1 MDDVD
6 KQLLALLRANS
17 RESFINLAR
26 GVGASEGTVRA
37 RVKRLVEEGVISRF
51 TIRTAGQAVKALIE
65 VRVQSNVHTEEVAGQ
80 IAQWE
85 GVEALWELT
94 GDDDIVVVADCQ
106 TPGKLND
113 IIDAI
118 RRIPGI
124 ASTRSR
130 LILKEYG

>member
-6 KQLLALLRANS
+6 RQLLALLRQNARAS
-17 RESFINLAR
+17 YTNLAKE
-26 GVGASEGTVRA
+26 VGTSEGTVRA
-37 RVKRLVEEGVISRF
+37 RIKRLVDDGVITRF
-51 TIRTAGQAVKALIE
+51 TVRTAGQAVKALIE
-65 VRVQSNVHTEEVAGQ
+65 VRVESNVHTEEVASQ
-80 IAQWE
+80 IASWD

-113 IIDAI
+113 IIDDI
-118 RRIPGI
+118 RKIPGI
-124 ASTRSR
+124 RSTRSR

>member
-6 KQLLALLRANS
+6 RKLVTLLRRNA
-17 RESFINLAR
+17 RESYTRLAQE
-26 GVGASEGTVRA
+26 VGTSEGTVRA
-37 RVKRLVEEGVISRF
+37 RVKKLVEDGVITRF

-65 VRVQSNVHTEEVAGQ
+65 VRVQSNVHTEQVARQ
-80 IAQWE
+80 IASWE

-106 TPGKLND
+106 TPGKLNE

-118 RRIPGI
+118 RAVPGI
-124 ASTRSR
+124 SSTRSR

>member
-1 MDDVD
+1 MDEVD
-6 KQLLALLRANS
+6 RKLLALLRNNA
-17 RESFINLAR
+17 RESYTRLAQA
-26 GVGASEGTVRA
+26 VGTSEGTVRA
-37 RVKRLVEEGVISRF
+37 RVKRLVDDGVITRF
-51 TIRTAGQAVKALIE
+51 TVRTAGQAVKALIE
-65 VRVQSNVHTEEVAGQ
+65 VRVQSNVHTEEVARQ
-80 IAQWE
+80 IASWE

-118 RRIPGI
+118 RQIEGI